1 MNQKY
6 FLFTIFVIAVVVLLI
21 LNSFLTT
28 SGEMTIVL
36 SGLGLAL
43 VHVLSGF
50 YMSRWA
56 LAKPVKLFMSIV
68 MGGMGIRLMLVAI
81 VLVLMAKLVNID
93 LKLFVV
99 AFGIY
104 YLLFQIVEIY
114 FINRGLQLKKVM
126 KNS

>member
-1 MNQKY
+1 
-6 FLFTIFVIAVVVLLI
+6 
-21 LNSFLTT
+21 
-28 SGEMTIVL
+28 
-36 SGLGLAL
+36 
-43 VHVLSGF
+43 
-50 YMSRWA
+50 
-56 LAKPVKLFMSIV
+56 
-68 MGGMGIRLMLVAI
+68 MGGMGIRLMIVAI
-81 VLVLMAKLVNID
+81 VLVLMAKLVNMD